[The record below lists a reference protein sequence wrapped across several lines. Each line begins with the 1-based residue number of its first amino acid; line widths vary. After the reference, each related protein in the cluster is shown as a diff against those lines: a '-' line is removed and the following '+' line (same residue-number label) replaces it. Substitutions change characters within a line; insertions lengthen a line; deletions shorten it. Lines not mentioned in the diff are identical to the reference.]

1 MKKSTFIATLAT
13 AALALAGCN
22 KEQAVTPAADPD
34 AGTKS
39 ITVTINGAGVASKA
53 AISGSDEYEENT
65 HDFST
70 VDIYFTNA
78 NDVVI
83 VGRRVEKGDSDEWNS
98 LVGNNS
104 SAGVRYV
111 GLEGVSKVYVVAN
124 ATGEKIAD
132 GANLNTFILNLED
145 YAANVEQNTI
155 PYVGGDDEI
164 TPLKDEILDGVGA
177 SVDPTTGEAATP
189 EEGQQYYTAD
199 VTVRPVISR
208 LQIKKISVVNSGE
221 LEIDGSE
228 IGEAY
233 NGKKYLVKWEGF
245 APVLGGIYM
254 SNIYGAW
261 QPVPANTAA
270 TDFFSTPTGQEGI
283 SEGKWADGSGI
294 GTDINVENVT
304 WYSNWNSGTSEY
316 DELFEAD
323 PVAESSKSVYFD
335 GTDAGRCVP
344 FNFLVNY
351 DVRAEGEDIAAS
363 PALNLNEPHFHFQF
377 QYENPASSGYAY
389 HAYDITD
396 SSDPSDANEIKP
408 DGNDQDL
415 YQALV
420 KDFVFEVTVGNL
432 YYANIVQFNNAATS
446 GTKVDIKPAKIYNMD
461 EVVINPYNL
470 TTGTVKPQDERNV
483 IVYVT
488 VVDFDNITVYPSFE

>member
-1 MKKSTFIATLAT
+1 MKKSTFIATIAT

-83 VGRRVEKGDSDEWNS
+83 VGRRVEKGESDEWNS

-124 ATGEKIAD
+124 ATGDIIAN
-132 GANLNTFILNLED
+132 GSNLSTFILNLED

-199 VTVRPVISR
+199 VTVK
-208 LQIKKISVVNSGE
+208 LKDN
-221 LEIDGSE
+221 
-228 IGEAY
+228 
-233 NGKKYLVKWEGF
+233 
-245 APVLGGIYM
+245 
-254 SNIYGAW
+254 
-261 QPVPANTAA
+261 VPAVESN
-270 TDFFSTPTGQEGI
+270 STL
-283 SEGKWADGSGI
+283 S
-294 GTDINVENVT
+294 
-304 WYSNWNSGTSEY
+304 
-316 DELFEAD
+316 
-323 PVAESSKSVYFD
+323 
-335 GTDAGRCVP
+335 
-344 FNFLVNY
+344 
-351 DVRAEGEDIAAS
+351 
-363 PALNLNEPHFHFQF
+363 
-377 QYENPASSGYAY
+377 
-389 HAYDITD
+389 
-396 SSDPSDANEIKP
+396 
-408 DGNDQDL
+408 
-415 YQALV
+415 
-420 KDFVFEVTVGNL
+420 
-432 YYANIVQFNNAATS
+432 
-446 GTKVDIKPAKIYNMD
+446 
-461 EVVINPYNL
+461 
-470 TTGTVKPQDERNV
+470 
-483 IVYVT
+483 
-488 VVDFDNITVYPSFE
+488 